1 MGASERSGREIR
13 AELRDLGLKKAGPTF
28 YRLMLRLEEADLV
41 EGRYEQEIV
50 NGQIHRQRVYRAKAS
65 GVMAWKATRDL
76 HLEVIRRFS
85 AGAAETGA

>member
-1 MGASERSGREIR
+1 MADRPLPHLQFAVLGIVGASERSGREIR
-13 AELRDLGLKKAGPTF
+13 AELRDLGLKKAGPPF

-65 GVMAWKATRDL
+65 CVMAWKAT
-76 HLEVIRRFS
+76 S
-85 AGAAETGA
+85 PT